1 MCTPETPEGHACGLV
16 KNLALMTYITV
27 GSGSQ
32 VIVDFLEEWAMENLE
47 EITAD
52 SIPKATKVF
61 VNGCWVGLHRNPKD
75 LVDTLR
81 SLRRNVNLP
90 IEVAVVWDL
99 KDRELKLYS
108 DAGRCCRPLFIVDTD
123 TQKLKIQR
131 EHVNH
136 VIAKERQA
144 ASGEMQPY
152 GWSELVAD
160 GLIEFIDT
168 NEEETVMIAMHIE
181 DLYESSLYSYTYT
194 HAEIHPAMV
203 LSVCASIIPFPDH
216 NQSPRNTYQVSS
228 RDRLRSPSS
237 APPDRHSLH
246 FCRLS
251 PCAPSPWCLCAE
263 CHGQAGHGDLH
274 QQLPS
279 QARHILV
286 NPYASHSACLVN
298 RSYYHLPTASCRGSQ
313 LTPPVSLPCVRTTAM
328 FCGTRRSLLSA
339 RIVLRRS
346 TRC

>member
-1 MCTPETPEGHACGLV
+1 
-16 KNLALMTYITV
+16 MTYITV
-27 GSGSQ
+27 GSGSG
-32 VIVDFLEEWAMENLE
+32 VILEFLEEWAMENLE

-52 SIPKATKVF
+52 VIPRATKVF

-99 KDRELKLYS
+99 KDKELRLYS
-108 DAGRCCRPLFIVDTD
+108 DAGRCCRPLFIVDSD
-123 TQKLKIQR
+123 RQKLKIERQ
-131 EHVNH
+131 HIDWI
-136 VIAKERQA
+136 IAKQRLD
-144 ASGEMQPY
+144 SGGESKPY

-181 DLYESSLYSYTYT
+181 DLNESTEYSYTYT

-228 RDRLRSPSS
+228 R
-237 APPDRHSLH
+237 
-246 FCRLS
+246 
-251 PCAPSPWCLCAE
+251 
-263 CHGQAGHGDLH
+263 
-274 QQLPS
+274 S
-279 QARHILV
+279 Q
-286 NPYASHSACLVN
+286 
-298 RSYYHLPTASCRGSQ
+298 PT
-313 LTPPVSLPCVRTTAM
+313 T
-328 FCGTRRSLLSA
+328 
-339 RIVLRRS
+339 
-346 TRC
+346 TRCTCLSLSIGLQELILSCAVVDAASASLRVPWVSRRWVSISATSRSAWTRSALRKARA

>member
-1 MCTPETPEGHACGLV
+1 LTAETPEGHACGLV

-27 GSGSQ
+27 GSSSN

-52 SIPKATKVF
+52 TIPKATKVF
-61 VNGCWVGLHRNPKD
+61 VNGRWVGLHRNPKD

-123 TQKLKIQR
+123 TQKLKIGR
-131 EHVNH
+131 EHINY
-136 VIAKERQA
+136 VIAKEKQSP
-144 ASGEMQPY
+144 SGEMMPY

-194 HAEIHPAMV
+194 HAEVHPAMV

-216 NQSPRNTYQVSS
+216 NQSPRNTYQ
-228 RDRLRSPSS
+228 S
-237 APPDRHSLH
+237 AM
-246 FCRLS
+246 
-251 PCAPSPWCLCAE
+251 
-263 CHGQAGHGDLH
+263 GKQAMGIYISNFQVRMDTF
-274 QQLPS
+274 S
-279 QARHILV
+279 HILWY
-286 NPYASHSACLVN
+286 PQKPLV
-298 RSYYHLPTASCRGSQ
+298 
-313 LTPPVSLPCVRTTAM
+313 
-328 FCGTRRSLLSA
+328 GT
-339 RIVLRRS
+339 
-346 TRC
+346 

>member
-1 MCTPETPEGHACGLV
+1 MLIVRSPAETPEGHACGLV

-27 GSGSQ
+27 GSGSL
-32 VIVDFLEEWAMENLE
+32 VIMEFLEEWAMESLE

-81 SLRRNVNLP
+81 SLRRNINLP

-99 KDRELKLYS
+99 KDRELRLYS
-108 DAGRCCRPLFIVDTD
+108 DAGRCCRPLFIVDTE

-131 EHVNH
+131 EHINW
-136 VIAKERQA
+136 VIAKEKQGPT
-144 ASGEMQPY
+144 GEMVPY

-181 DLYESSLYSYTYT
+181 DLNESTDYSYTYT
-194 HAEIHPAMV
+194 HAEVHPAMV

-216 NQSPRNTYQVSS
+216 NQSPRNTYQ
-228 RDRLRSPSS
+228 RYHGTITTTTQLHCPRLRPHPRLHWWLTCFRFSLLFF
-237 APPDRHSLH
+237 APPCVCSVPWASRPWAST
-246 FCRLS
+246 S
-251 PCAPSPWCLCAE
+251 ATSKCAWTPSATC
-263 CHGQAGHGDLH
+263 
-274 QQLPS
+274 
-279 QARHILV
+279 
-286 NPYASHSACLVN
+286 
-298 RSYYHLPTASCRGSQ
+298 
-313 LTPPVSLPCVRTTAM
+313 
-328 FCGTRRSLLSA
+328 FGTRRNPWLGQ
-339 RIVLRRS
+339 LRKQ
-346 TRC
+346 

>member
-1 MCTPETPEGHACGLV
+1 MSFSFAAPLVPCAYRLFSPAETPEGHACGLV

-27 GSGSQ
+27 GSGSS

-131 EHVNH
+131 EHVNY
-136 VIAKERQA
+136 VIAKEKQSV
-144 ASGEMQPY
+144 SGEMQPY

-216 NQSPRNTYQVSS
+216 NQSPRNTYQVHHNTTTLLASHH
-228 RDRLRSPSS
+228 P
-237 APPDRHSLH
+237 LH
-246 FCRLS
+246 CRPLS
-251 PCAPSPWCLCAE
+251 PLS
-263 CHGQAGHGDLH
+263 
-274 QQLPS
+274 
-279 QARHILV
+279 
-286 NPYASHSACLVN
+286 
-298 RSYYHLPTASCRGSQ
+298 
-313 LTPPVSLPCVRTTAM
+313 LTLSSSVPRMCFPCP
-328 FCGTRRSLLSA
+328 
-339 RIVLRRS
+339 
-346 TRC
+346 